1 MNNLKIVK
9 IVFVA
14 VMVFVSAGA
23 LSVDGQRRER
33 TRTWGTGQTV
43 DRDMQRRSGRTLW
56 SGRQT
61 DRRTDRRWNR
71 DSNRRH
77 RVTYGYRNYGQY
89 RRTQVGNRRYRM
101 VNRYTWQNGRR
112 VTRRVRIN
120 Y

>member
-1 MNNLKIVK
+1 MKNLRMIK

-14 VMVFVSAGA
+14 LMVFVSAGA
-23 LSVDGQRRER
+23 LTADGQRRER

-43 DRDMQRRSGRTLW
+43 DRDVNRRSHRTLW
-56 SGRQT
+56 SGQRS
-61 DRRTDRRWNR
+61 DRRWRR

-77 RVTYGYRNYGQY
+77 RETYGYRNYGQY

-101 VNRYTWQNGRR
+101 VNRYTWLNGRR